1 MRRPLRLVLV
11 AAAAGAAVCLAER
24 FGPDPS
30 RAGPD
35 PIRPGRDEGAVRD
48 GRPVETVVDD
58 LARESASRAVGGAG
72 GVVTRVDARGGFV
85 GFRDRDA
92 GGRYRAYHVAPDG
105 AGGSRIRTLGDA
117 PAAGSAPLPS
127 GLPDLGKPLFS
138 MPIGK
143 GRPGVM
149 AVFRVE
155 EGPAAALA
163 RVDRGFREGGWRA
176 DGARPSAGRPEE
188 APPLLYTRGRQRCL
202 ASVAASGEGSDV
214 MILCDQ

>member
-1 MRRPLRLVLV
+1 MRPLRLVLV
-11 AAAAGAAVCLAER
+11 SAAAIAAVCLAER

-30 RAGPD
+30 RSDPGTGSAPD
-35 PIRPGRDEGAVRD
+35 DGAIADE
-48 GRPVETVVDD
+48 RPVEAAV
-58 LARESASRAVGGAG
+58 AEIAAQAAARAVGGAR
-72 GVVTRVDARGGFV
+72 GVVTRLDARGGFV
-85 GFRDRDA
+85 GFRDREA
-92 GGRYRAYHVAPDG
+92 GGGYRAYHVFPDG

-143 GRPGVM
+143 GRPGIM

-163 RVDRGFREGGWRA
+163 RVDRVFREGGWRA
-176 DGARPSAGRPEE
+176 DGAPPSFEPAEG

-202 ASVAASGEGSDV
+202 ASVAASGEGCDV